1 MTLAYKIWFKLH
13 DMMIS
18 VAYKYY
24 QFLQLPFMTTS
35 QMIAKQKSQD
45 RLLLQH

>member
-13 DMMIS
+13 MMIS

-45 RLLLQH
+45 RPLLH